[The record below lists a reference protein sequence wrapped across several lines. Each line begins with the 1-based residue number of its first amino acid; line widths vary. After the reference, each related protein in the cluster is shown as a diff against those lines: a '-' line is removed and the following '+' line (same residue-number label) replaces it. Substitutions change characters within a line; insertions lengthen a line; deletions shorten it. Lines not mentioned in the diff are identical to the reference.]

1 MKFFIPRC
9 LTKLNCT
16 GYSFAMYLKFLQSTL
31 EGPTVGFVFSSGG
44 QNRRVTFG
52 GVALLISRGHL
63 VLHFRR
69 REGAKRWVARTDIRG
84 HGNKWIHVA
93 GTWSL
98 DGWMKL
104 YIDGALNSTGI
115 EYTYALV
122 DPDLPN
128 TMYVGRVNHTE
139 FRYGQFVLDEW
150 YMWDQ
155 GLNGDQVMEVFAS
168 YQPGTHTFQYF

>member
-16 GYSFAMYLKFLQSTL
+16 GYSFTMYLKFSNSTL
-31 EGPTVGFVFSSGG
+31 EDRTIPSVFSSGG

-52 GVALLISRGHL
+52 GVALLIRGGRL
-63 VLHFRR
+63 VLHFKR
-69 REGAKRWVARTDIRG
+69 REGAKRWVAINDIRG

-98 DGWMKL
+98 DGWVKL
-104 YIDGALNSTGI
+104 YIDGVLNDTGI
-115 EYTYALV
+115 EDIYPLE
-122 DPDLPN
+122 DQDLPN
-128 TMYVGRVNHTE
+128 TMYVGSVNHTDD
-139 FRYGQFVLDEW
+139 RYGQFVLDEW

-155 GLNGDQVMEVFAS
+155 DLNGDQVMEVFAA